1 MQRLSSFPM
10 LTLGCALICLSPQ
23 AGAQIEPADDAPP
36 ALSPEQS
43 LRCFE
48 LPSGFELQ
56 LLASEPLIEEPSGV
70 CWDASSRLYVC
81 ELHGYNLEGQ
91 YDIEALNRTG
101 KLDRKVRRIQA
112 DPAAKE
118 KALSGTYGR
127 IKLLSDLNGD
137 GRMDQAQIFA
147 DGLPPCFGMV
157 AARGGL
163 IVACAPHILFLKDN
177 DGDGKADQQEILF
190 T

>member
-43 LRCFE
+43 LLCFE

-81 ELHGYNLEGQ
+81 ELHGYTS
-91 YDIEALNRTG
+91 R
-101 KLDRKVRRIQA
+101 
-112 DPAAKE
+112 
-118 KALSGTYGR
+118 
-127 IKLLSDLNGD
+127 
-137 GRMDQAQIFA
+137 
-147 DGLPPCFGMV
+147 
-157 AARGGL
+157 
-163 IVACAPHILFLKDN
+163 DN
-177 DGDGKADQQEILF
+177 MTSKH
-190 T
+190 